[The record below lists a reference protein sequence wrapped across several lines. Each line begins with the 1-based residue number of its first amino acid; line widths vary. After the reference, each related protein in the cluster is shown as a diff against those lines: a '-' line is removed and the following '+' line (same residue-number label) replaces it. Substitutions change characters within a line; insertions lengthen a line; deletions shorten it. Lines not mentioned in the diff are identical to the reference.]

1 MARTRSTQPTKVEL
15 RICQAL
21 WRLGVATVRQVHE
34 ALNGTGAPGYTTT
47 LKMMQVMTGKGLLRR
62 DDTTYPH
69 VFRTTLTEEETQT
82 SYVEDMVTRVFGGA
96 AEKLVM
102 RAVASQR
109 VTRKE
114 LGKIRELIRRLE
126 QGDKP

>member
-1 MARTRSTQPTKVEL
+1 MARTRSTQPTQVEL
-15 RICQAL
+15 QICQAL
-21 WRLGVATVRQVHE
+21 WRLESATVRQVHE
-34 ALNGTGAPGYTTT
+34 ALNGAGAGGYTTT
-47 LKMMQVMTGKGLLRR
+47 LKMMQVMTGKGLLQR

-69 VFRTTLTEEETQT
+69 QFTTTLSEEETQT

-96 AEKLVM
+96 AEKLVL

-109 VTRKE
+109 VSRKE
-114 LGKIRELIRRLE
+114 LGKIRELIQRLE